1 MTLRI
6 EPDKKV
12 FESVGGDL
20 SKLKT
25 LAKDID
31 EHIKSIVGVKANIE
45 LVSYGT
51 LPRFMGK
58 AKRVKDLR
66 KHL

>member
-12 FESVGGDL
+12 FTNVGGDL

-25 LAKDID
+25 LANEID
-31 EHIKSIVGVKANIE
+31 EHIKSMVGVKASVE
-45 LVSYGT
+45 LVPYGT